1 MTLGSPCD
9 SVDKEPT
16 CSVGD
21 VFNSWVEKTP
31 WRREWLP
38 TLAFWPWKFHR
49 HIVHGATKSQTWL
62 SNFHF
67 CFHGFMTPYRI
78 YIFNQAEQQQP
89 SQLWSV
95 VESYNNGSQGIMSPC
110 VHTAIDKWEANI
122 GKKPGPQS
130 QTHEED

>member
-1 MTLGSPCD
+1 
-9 SVDKEPT
+9 
-16 CSVGD
+16 
-21 VFNSWVEKTP
+21 
-31 WRREWLP
+31 
-38 TLAFWPWKFHR
+38 
-49 HIVHGATKSQTWL
+49 
-62 SNFHF
+62 
-67 CFHGFMTPYRI
+67 MTPYRI

-95 VESYNNGSQGIMSPC
+95 VESYNNGSQRIMSPC